1 MKKKEVK
8 LLLEAIRKITLVMIL
23 SCLICIVALLEGNE
37 AVDTSSFKKLILFT
51 LFITFVNRLCAN
63 PQGMKHRFYSII
75 CHTLLFIECVTIG
88 LGFGEG
94 SMDEQYRERYNNSS
108 SWHEFYLREKLR
120 LNYKLLIDYKKEML
134 DKID

>member
-8 LLLEAIRKITLVMIL
+8 LLLETIRKITFVMIL

-37 AVDTSSFKKLILFT
+37 AVDISSFKKLILFA

-63 PQGMKHRFYSII
+63 PQGMKHRLYSII

-94 SMDEQYRERYNNSS
+94 NMDEQYRERYNNSS